1 MGKAA
6 ITRKVILNKAFDLI
20 YQKGYQATSV
30 DTILE
35 QTHVTKGAFYYH
47 FINKEDMGVHMVEEV
62 IYPKFYEAL
71 IMPLEDSEDPV
82 TDIFKVIMNFF
93 KLADY
98 QTIMYGCPTSNMIQE
113 MAPLSD
119 RFHEALKKIVDT
131 WQQTIEEAIKR
142 GQEKGNVRRTV
153 DPESAAQFVVV
164 SYEGLRS
171 LGKVYQSKMYYKNYL
186 KQLRNYL
193 ESLR

>member
-6 ITRKVILNKAFDLI
+6 ITRKTILNKAFDLI

-30 DTILE
+30 DNILD

-47 FINKEDMGVHMVEEV
+47 FENKEDMGVRMVEEV
-62 IYPKFYEAL
+62 IYPKLYDAL
-71 IMPLEDSEDPV
+71 IMPLEDSEDPIN
-82 TDIFKVIMNFF
+82 DIFKVIMNFF

-119 RFHEALKKIVDT
+119 RFHEALKNITDT
-131 WQQTIEEAIKR
+131 WQGTIEAALKR
-142 GQEKGNVRRTV
+142 GQENGTVNRTV
-153 DPESAAQFVVV
+153 DTESVAQFIVV

-171 LGKVYQSKMYYKNYL
+171 LGKVYQSKLYYKNYL
-186 KQLRNYL
+186 KQLRSYL
-193 ESLR
+193 ATLQ

>member
-6 ITRKVILNKAFDLI
+6 ITRKTILNKAFDLI

-30 DTILE
+30 DNILD

-47 FINKEDMGVHMVEEV
+47 FENKEDMGVRMVEEV
-62 IYPKFYEAL
+62 IYPKLYDAL
-71 IMPLEDSEDPV
+71 IMPLEDSEDPIN
-82 TDIFKVIMNFF
+82 DIFKVIMNFF

-119 RFHEALKKIVDT
+119 RFHEALKNITDT
-131 WQQTIEEAIKR
+131 WQGTIEAALKR
-142 GQEKGNVRRTV
+142 GQENGTVNRTV
-153 DPESAAQFVVV
+153 DTESVAQFIVV

-171 LGKVYQSKMYYKNYL
+171 LGKVYQSKLYYKNYL
-186 KQLRNYL
+186 KQLRAYL
-193 ESLR
+193 ATLQ

>member
-6 ITRKVILNKAFDLI
+6 ITRKTILNKAFDLI

-30 DTILE
+30 DNILD

-47 FINKEDMGVHMVEEV
+47 FENKEDMGVRMVEEV
-62 IYPKFYEAL
+62 IYPKLYDAL
-71 IMPLEDSEDPV
+71 IMPLEDSEDPIN
-82 TDIFKVIMNFF
+82 DIFKVIMNFF

-119 RFHEALKKIVDT
+119 RFHEALKNITDT
-131 WQQTIEEAIKR
+131 WQGTIEAALKR
-142 GQEKGNVRRTV
+142 GQENGSVNRTV
-153 DPESAAQFVVV
+153 DPESVAQFIVV

-171 LGKVYQSKMYYKNYL
+171 LGKVYQSKLYYKNYL
-186 KQLRNYL
+186 KQLRAYL
-193 ESLR
+193 ATLQ